1 VIEPRGTP
9 LDFFFQDITDG
20 PQRARPRLAAAELAA
35 RPFAPAHVGRGIEIG
50 MLAQLDLS
58 HPEVIPQPVE
68 FIERQIVDPAGYDSD
83 CRKIMHSRM
92 QHAFVDGVKVT
103 NACPQVRAN
112 SLSRGMEP
120 SRTDIQAWL
129 NSVLGQTK
137 LSPTALAS
145 KAGVA
150 QSTITRFL
158 NSPDAPMISLRTLA
172 KIAHAAHVAPIG
184 PASLSPARAP
194 HLAEQEAVPYR
205 AQSNGPLAP
214 ILTLLATQHRAVDP
228 WLLQTDALEL
238 AGYLRG
244 DVLLV
249 DLNAQP
255 HAGDI
260 VCAQL
265 YRWSEGRAET
275 VFRLFE
281 PPYLVAMT
289 RDPEMR
295 KPALVDNDRVIVKGV
310 VILTLRARE
319 RLLAVA

>member
-1 VIEPRGTP
+1 
-9 LDFFFQDITDG
+9 
-20 PQRARPRLAAAELAA
+20 
-35 RPFAPAHVGRGIEIG
+35 
-50 MLAQLDLS
+50 
-58 HPEVIPQPVE
+58 
-68 FIERQIVDPAGYDSD
+68 
-83 CRKIMHSRM
+83 
-92 QHAFVDGVKVT
+92 
-103 NACPQVRAN
+103 
-112 SLSRGMEP
+112 MEP
-120 SRTDIQAWL
+120 SRADLQNWL
-129 NSVLGQTK
+129 KSVLEQTK

-158 NSPDAPMISLRTLA
+158 NSPDAPMIGLRTMA
-172 KIAHAAHVAPIG
+172 KIAHAAGVMPYG
-184 PASLSPARAP
+184 PSPAVARTGTF
-194 HLAEQEAVPYR
+194 AEPEAVPFR
-205 AQSNGPLAP
+205 TQTNGQLAP

-244 DVLLV
+244 DVVLV

-265 YRWSEGRAET
+265 YRWSEGRADT

-289 RDPEMR
+289 RDPELR
-295 KPALVDNDRVIVKGV
+295 KPALVDNDRVIIKGV
-310 VILTLRARE
+310 VILTLRPRD